1 MKKAIAIALSVC
13 IIFAISAC
21 GNKQENGETD
31 SAQNQTQSQKTSAG
45 RVADEYHKLLEGD
58 DTVYYYEANV
68 SEQMDEESEPME
80 SVKAEGRN
88 GEGTLVVATG
98 ESEPELREIE
108 KDDAYYT
115 IDDSQKAYTKDE
127 LEDYGEEIELEYVT
141 TSEMELDGKTWTY
154 DEYQDEYELEGFGED
169 GETVEVDTYFYKKR
183 YLVDDKGDLY
193 AIVILQ

>member
-13 IIFAISAC
+13 MIFAISAC

-31 SAQNQTQSQKTSAG
+31 SAQNQTQSQKTFAG

-58 DTVYYYEANV
+58 DAVYYYEANV

-154 DEYQDEYELEGFGED
+154 DEYQDE
-169 GETVEVDTYFYKKR
+169 
-183 YLVDDKGDLY
+183 
-193 AIVILQ
+193 